1 MYLIHA
7 IIKISE
13 KLTTL
18 SSLAGQRGCFDH
30 GHKLDQRSGQ
40 VKLCVIQV
48 KKNDRMCTKGVRYNF
63 MAKKKHLKVLF
74 IGNSHTYYHDL
85 PAWVALMA
93 REEGYECDVT
103 MLAHGGWYL
112 RQHVKEPDVRFNI
125 KYGHY
130 DYVVLQEHSHPFD
143 DIPGYIEAA
152 TTLSGWIREAG
163 SKPVIYGTWARKTE
177 KNVQETMN
185 NVNRKLAQDLGAL
198 YASVGESWWRY
209 KESWPEIEMYDEDGA
224 HASERGIEFAAKII
238 WVTIETDWGR

>member
-1 MYLIHA
+1 
-7 IIKISE
+7 
-13 KLTTL
+13 
-18 SSLAGQRGCFDH
+18 
-30 GHKLDQRSGQ
+30 
-40 VKLCVIQV
+40 
-48 KKNDRMCTKGVRYNF
+48 

-177 KNVQETMN
+177 KHVQETMN
-185 NVNRKLAQDLGAL
+185 KVWHRIWALCMLLSENPGGDTKRAGRRSKCTMKTEHMRLSAGSSLRQRLSGSRLRRIPPVKQPYSVTRK
-198 YASVGESWWRY
+198 YR
-209 KESWPEIEMYDEDGA
+209 I
-224 HASERGIEFAAKII
+224 
-238 WVTIETDWGR
+238 